1 MWYAELVRNRNRKDV
16 RMFLLLRDRKGQV
29 APFMVLVMAVLILA
43 IAATVIIG
51 ETGFVRLRMAN
62 IADSAV
68 ISGASAFCRNLNS
81 MRPLHNQMLYNY
93 ITFQTSMLI
102 QSPFLHKATAYAEAI
117 ALTALYVEQSYE
129 LFDDACDIADAM
141 PKELRTSTYDTA
153 LGGALIDEPKPFRE
167 VAGVSPY
174 HIEWGDGTPALPD
187 GTSIYSVDTCNEANL
202 YQWNEVGRDQ
212 NGVVNYLDYT
222 KYMQR
227 DSNFACKYRALKFS
241 NSGWYNSS
249 TLAYSFNKDKT
260 KFATYPGVIGNS
272 PDESIINAATGER
285 RYDAYLSAQLN
296 NFPDSVDLM
305 PMVMPIVFLYWE
317 WCVICYSFACVYQ
330 PCFILPGFTVDPFAW
345 IASVDFN
352 SNYSLTLNRRLPFT
366 RIPFFTRS
374 VDLQHTSRVNIN
386 GSIWGGYDFS
396 IQ

>member
-1 MWYAELVRNRNRKDV
+1 
-16 RMFLLLRDRKGQV
+16 MFLLLRDKNGQI

-51 ETGFVRLRMAN
+51 ETGFTRLRMAN
-62 IADSAV
+62 IADSAL

-81 MRPLHNQMLYNY
+81 MRPIHNQMLYNY

-102 QSPFLHKATAYAEAI
+102 QSPFLHKATAYAEAA
-117 ALTALYVEQSYE
+117 ALTALYVEQSYS
-129 LFDDACDIADAM
+129 LFDDACKIADKM
-141 PKELRTSTYDTA
+141 PQELRTSAYDTT

-167 VAGVSPY
+167 VSGVTPY
-174 HIEWGDGTPALPD
+174 HQVANGVPVLPN

-202 YQWNEVGRDQ
+202 SNWNEVGRDQ

-222 KYMQR
+222 KYLQR
-227 DSNFACKYRALKFS
+227 DSNFMCKYRALKFG

-249 TLAYSFNKDKT
+249 SLAYSFNKSKT
-260 KFATYPGVIGNS
+260 GFSAYPGLIALS
-272 PDESIINAATGER
+272 PDETIIDPATGKRKYE
-285 RYDAYLSAQLN
+285 AYLSVRLN
-296 NFPDSVDLM
+296 NFPDSVDII

-317 WCVICYSFACVYQ
+317 WCVICYTFACVYQ

-345 IASVDFN
+345 IASIDFN
-352 SNYSLTLNRRLPFT
+352 SNFSLTLNRRVPFT
-366 RIPFFTRS
+366 RIPFFSQS
-374 VDLQHTSRVNIN
+374 VELQHTSRVNIN
-386 GSIWGGYDFS
+386 GSVWSGYDFS